1 MTNATTTQA
10 PATTTAAESI
20 IKPREFTPKRGI
32 KNVTMIVAN
41 DKAEFKPHHQKTL
54 IIELLTTEKEKTM
67 SLADMIGKVEADEKL
82 WKRLNS
88 KQSVFN
94 CITYHMKDLA
104 KVGYLKI
111 KE

>member
-10 PATTTAAESI
+10 PATTDVAV

-41 DKAEFKPHHQKTL
+41 DKAEFKPHHQKAL
-54 IIELLTTEKEKTM
+54 IIELLATEKEKTM